1 MVPENRHLYELVTA
15 LPPTVTSCSK
25 LWIKFPLS
33 KKMIRIG
40 ASWDMKQRSKS
51 SCLCGLYDSVFQRT
65 SPHRENIK
73 RKTSTSSLEF
83 AGFAHVSKSIIDF
96 PVKHAI
102 LGFKIQLTL
111 SKKNCPKR
119 SGWLISSRHH
129 MLSPQQIGEPLWS
142 PWLVYAT
149 IEYYRIHSCAHCTPL
164 YSNHGL
170 FAPIGSKS
178 LMYFPHVSA
187 MILQYYI
194 WVTVYLLYPSKRP
207 ISIRPSSLV
216 KTKTKWVVKPHKP
229 LISQLYLDVQN
240 S

>member
-1 MVPENRHLYELVTA
+1 MWVVWFSFPANQPSQREHQTKDIHFFPGICRICACFKKYHRFPCQTCNSWVQDPVDLV
-15 LPPTVTSCSK
+15 
-25 LWIKFPLS
+25 
-33 KKMIRIG
+33 
-40 ASWDMKQRSKS
+40 
-51 SCLCGLYDSVFQRT
+51 
-65 SPHRENIK
+65 
-73 RKTSTSSLEF
+73 
-83 AGFAHVSKSIIDF
+83 
-96 PVKHAI
+96 
-102 LGFKIQLTL
+102 
-111 SKKNCPKR
+111 KKNCPKR

-164 YSNHGL
+164 YSNHCL
-170 FAPIGSKS
+170 FASIGSKS

-216 KTKTKWVVKPHKP
+216 KTKTQWVVKPHKP
-229 LISQLYLDVQN
+229 LISPLYLAVHN